1 MLIYINLHLYVERIL
16 TYLIFF
22 FVYVYSYYISYMK
35 EKSLMCKNNT
45 IILKTIKKKFQI
57 KSNQ

>member
-35 EKSLMCKNNT
+35 EKSLMCKNNI
-45 IILKTIKKKFQI
+45 IILKTIKKI
-57 KSNQ
+57 PN